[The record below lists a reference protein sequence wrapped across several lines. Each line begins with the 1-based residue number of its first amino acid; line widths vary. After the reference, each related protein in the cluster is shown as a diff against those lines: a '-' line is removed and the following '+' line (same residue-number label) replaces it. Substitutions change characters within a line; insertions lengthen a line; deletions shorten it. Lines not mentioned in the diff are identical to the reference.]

1 MYIDHR
7 RSWLLHG
14 NVHSDRTEGG
24 ITEGS
29 TVGVL
34 LDLERRQL
42 SFYVNDELRQGST
55 LLTGGLE
62 LLIDGSGGG
71 VFYPAVSLNRNV
83 QVTLHS
89 ALDPPLVSS
98 LAAAAAA
105 AVAFDAKQQQ
115 SLTTTTT
122 TTTTDSGGDDEC
134 H

>member
-34 LDLERRQL
+34 LDLERHQL

-98 LAAAAAA
+98 LAAAAA
-105 AVAFDAKQQQ
+105 VAFDAKQQQ